1 MQTPKRKFNKSKI
14 GGIKLMYQ
22 QEIEYLK
29 EFQKNIIDVDNC
41 LVSIENYK
49 SEELQKQVDKFNK
62 LKAQVSFI
70 INTLEAK
77 EDSNKVLDNVLRQA
91 KEAFN

>member
-1 MQTPKRKFNKSKI
+1 
-14 GGIKLMYQ
+14 MYQ

-29 EFQKNIIDVDNC
+29 EFQKNIIDIDNG

-49 SEELQKQVDKFNK
+49 SQELQKEIDKFNK

-70 INTLEAK
+70 INILEAK
-77 EDSNKVLDNVLRQA
+77 EESNKVLDGVLRKA
-91 KEAFN
+91 KEAYT

>member
-1 MQTPKRKFNKSKI
+1 MSSVTVQF
-14 GGIKLMYQ
+14 LQ
-22 QEIEYLK
+22 QLHK
-29 EFQKNIIDVDNC
+29 DIIDIDNG

-49 SEELQKQVDKFNK
+49 SQELQKEIDKFNK

-77 EDSNKVLDNVLRQA
+77 EESNKVLDNVLRQA

>member
-1 MQTPKRKFNKSKI
+1 MSSVTIQFLEQLHKD
-14 GGIKLMYQ
+14 
-22 QEIEYLK
+22 
-29 EFQKNIIDVDNC
+29 IIDIDNG

-49 SEELQKQVDKFNK
+49 SQELQKEIDKFST
-62 LKAQVSFI
+62 LKAQVLFI

-77 EDSNKVLDNVLRQA
+77 EESNKVLDNVLRQA

>member
-1 MQTPKRKFNKSKI
+1 
-14 GGIKLMYQ
+14 MYQ

-29 EFQKNIIDVDNC
+29 EFQKEFQKHLDEID
-41 LVSIENYK
+41 LVSIEIYQ
-49 SEELQKQVDKFNK
+49 SQQLQKQIDKFNK
-62 LKAQVSFI
+62 LKAQVLFI

-77 EDSNKVLDNVLRQA
+77 EESNKVLDNVLRQA

>member
-1 MQTPKRKFNKSKI
+1 MSNVTIQ
-14 GGIKLMYQ
+14 
-22 QEIEYLK
+22 YL
-29 EFQKNIIDVDNC
+29 EQLQKNIIDIDNG

-49 SEELQKQVDKFNK
+49 SQELQKEIDKFNK

-77 EDSNKVLDNVLRQA
+77 EESNKVLDNVLSQA

>member
-1 MQTPKRKFNKSKI
+1 MQTPKRKFNRAKI
-14 GGIKLMYQ
+14 GGFDIMSSVTIQ
-22 QEIEYLK
+22 YL
-29 EFQKNIIDVDNC
+29 EQLQKNIIDIDNG

-49 SEELQKQVDKFNK
+49 SQELQKEIDKFNK

-77 EDSNKVLDNVLRQA
+77 EESNKVLDNVLRQA